1 MTGSALR
8 PWTGLLRYSSV
19 LPSQP
24 WAGAGVW
31 ERDRRNG
38 RVGSLGKGQE
48 PQETSQLGPS
58 RKQDQPPH
66 PVTVGEGRGGCL
78 GFLSSSTS
86 LAWRPQVP
94 QDNDSNCST
103 AGLPVCEAG
112 RGWSRGGLG
121 EWQRNPGMAAFLGAA
136 LSVAPL
142 SRNPVIP
149 HGPESTES
157 RKAPRVFRT
166 SKPITYGVRRGVGG
180 EAAGQ
185 PTTDWSSGFV
195 YRRDNIK
202 PCVY

>member
-1 MTGSALR
+1 MPHAGLCTQALDGPAEVQQCSALTAMGR
-8 PWTGLLRYSSV
+8 C
-19 LPSQP
+19 
-24 WAGAGVW
+24 GVW

-38 RVGSLGKGQE
+38 GVGSLGKGKE

-58 RKQDQPPH
+58 RKQEQPPH

-121 EWQRNPGMAAFLGAA
+121 EWQKNPGMAAFLGAA
-136 LSVAPL
+136 
-142 SRNPVIP
+142 
-149 HGPESTES
+149 
-157 RKAPRVFRT
+157 
-166 SKPITYGVRRGVGG
+166 
-180 EAAGQ
+180 
-185 PTTDWSSGFV
+185 
-195 YRRDNIK
+195 
-202 PCVY
+202 